1 MKQFDDTNYTGNPDF
16 NYDQQEDYEGFMEIY
31 EPFFSAVQ
39 KQYKSNP
46 RTVWTVYDYEDD
58 IHIRAGFHR
67 KGETVNSIYIENVV
81 HYFITLEEWNDPKE
95 TYIWFES
102 SYSDT

>member
-1 MKQFDDTNYTGNPDF
+1 MEYFDDKNYTGNPDF
-16 NYDQQEDYEGFMEIY
+16 NYDNEEGYEGFMETY

-39 KQYKSNP
+39 EQNKSKP

-67 KGETVNSIYIENVV
+67 VNESVDDVYIENIV
-81 HYFITLEEWNDPKE
+81 HYFITLEEWKQPNE

-102 SYSDT
+102 DE